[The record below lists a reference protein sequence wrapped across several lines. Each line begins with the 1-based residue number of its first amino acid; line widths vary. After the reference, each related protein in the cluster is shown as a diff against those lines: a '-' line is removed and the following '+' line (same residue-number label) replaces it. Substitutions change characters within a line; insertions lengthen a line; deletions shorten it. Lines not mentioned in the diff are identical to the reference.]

1 MEELGM
7 TTAINTAATSKQS
20 NLSQDREL
28 CKPPLEKEVKRP
40 RVVRMDSVA
49 QAARLDRELR
59 EDQLNAVSGGGGLGG
74 TVSSIGKAISSI
86 GKDA

>member
-7 TTAINTAATSKQS
+7 TTAINAAATSEQS
-20 NLSQDREL
+20 NLSRDREL

-40 RVVRMDSVA
+40 SVA

-59 EDQLNAVSGGGGLGG
+59 DDQLNAVSGGFC
-74 TVSSIGKAISSI
+74 SSVISTISKAIGK
-86 GKDA
+86 G